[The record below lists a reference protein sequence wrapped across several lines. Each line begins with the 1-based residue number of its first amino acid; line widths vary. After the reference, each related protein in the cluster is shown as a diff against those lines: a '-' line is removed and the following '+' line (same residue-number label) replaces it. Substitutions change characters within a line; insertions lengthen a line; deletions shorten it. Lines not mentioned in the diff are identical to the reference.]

1 MRIQILTICLTL
13 LISCK
18 KESETN
24 HKTTDTVKI
33 DSAQKP
39 EQKATETNTSDTI
52 TLSTKH
58 KTNKILCDLDGD
70 GLNETVEI
78 VRGKKSDKSGLRISF
93 GNGKRTD
100 YFGMGTTILEQGFD
114 EIDWAG
120 IFEKAS
126 KNELYWNNVNEDG
139 EIMGDEE
146 IKEEDKIKLPNDG
159 IFIHAEE
166 SCGGGII
173 YLKNGKY
180 EWIQQE

>member
-1 MRIQILTICLTL
+1 MNTRILILLSLIA
-13 LISCK
+13 ISCK
-18 KESETN
+18 KEI
-24 HKTTDTVKI
+24 KTEASQVVQKDTVQIVPEKEIEKTDTIVISK
-33 DSAQKP
+33 
-39 EQKATETNTSDTI
+39 
-52 TLSTKH
+52 KH
-58 KTNKILCDLDGD
+58 KTNKIVCDLDGD
-70 GLNETVEI
+70 GKNETVEI
-78 VRGKKSDKSGLRISF
+78 VRSTKSDKSGLKITF

-100 YFGMGTTILEQGFD
+100 YLGLGNTVLEQGFD

-120 IFEKAS
+120 IFEKAP
-126 KNELYWNNVNEDG
+126 KGEVYWNNVNDDG